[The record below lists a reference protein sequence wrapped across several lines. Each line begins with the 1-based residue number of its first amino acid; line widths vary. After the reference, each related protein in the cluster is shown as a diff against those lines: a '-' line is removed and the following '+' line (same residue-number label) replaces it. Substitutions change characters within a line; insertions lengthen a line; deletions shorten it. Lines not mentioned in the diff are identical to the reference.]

1 MLCAMGRCGQAAL
14 CPCRPR
20 CTTLTMPNGRPPA
33 IAHDARPSALRR
45 TPIASLRSR
54 AELRAPRAAMHPHAQ
69 RTPGS
74 KPKQQSSCRC
84 TRPPSRVAARPRQPA
99 HCAHSFSRGLR
110 GSKATAPTP
119 RPHSALPIAA
129 QPEHGVFR
137 RVTTL
142 KLKVCCL
149 SIRDRAALP
158 RTAPPWPSHNTARP
172 AHSATTPNCAA
183 LPLAPHCTPPTAHC
197 TAHATH
203 RARPVPYCGHTARR
217 NPMRHQAS
225 RGLSTRAGTRESLT
239 TEYKMCAP
247 GLINWCLVI
256 AGTSP
261 GPLGMLLHRYYAHG
275 HGYKHFV
282 GTAWRYHRR
291 YHPAIPKT
299 LHTGAIG
306 MW

>member
-1 MLCAMGRCGQAAL
+1 MRRARWRRRALRRGPLRPGRSAPHAVHAAL
-14 CPCRPR
+14 RCPCRTATR
-20 CTTLTMPNGRPPA
+20 HRTTHT
-33 IAHDARPSALRR
+33 RPSALRR

-183 LPLAPHCTPPTAHC
+183 LPLAPL
-197 TAHATH
+197 HA
-203 RARPVPYCGHTARR
+203 
-217 NPMRHQAS
+217 
-225 RGLSTRAGTRESLT
+225 
-239 TEYKMCAP
+239 
-247 GLINWCLVI
+247 
-256 AGTSP
+256 
-261 GPLGMLLHRYYAHG
+261 AHG
-275 HGYKHFV
+275 ALHCPCHTPRPPSAVLRPHCPPQPHAASGKQGPF
-282 GTAWRYHRR
+282 
-291 YHPAIPKT
+291 HPSR
-299 LHTGAIG
+299 HTRVTNN
-306 MW
+306 

>member
-149 SIRDRAALP
+149 SIRDVQHCRALHRHGHHTTPLAQHTAPLH
-158 RTAPPWPSHNTARP
+158 RTA
-172 AHSATTPNCAA
+172 
-183 LPLAPHCTPPTAHC
+183 LHCP
-197 TAHATH
+197 
-203 RARPVPYCGHTARR
+203 
-217 NPMRHQAS
+217 
-225 RGLSTRAGTRESLT
+225 
-239 TEYKMCAP
+239 
-247 GLINWCLVI
+247 
-256 AGTSP
+256 
-261 GPLGMLLHRYYAHG
+261 
-275 HGYKHFV
+275 
-282 GTAWRYHRR
+282 
-291 YHPAIPKT
+291 
-299 LHTGAIG
+299 
-306 MW
+306 